1 MHMVGTFFLLATEE
15 SGFGLN
21 FDIIE
26 TNLINLTILIAL
38 LIYFGKS
45 FLGQIMADR
54 QQAIQSAIQDAEKR
68 HREATLALSK
78 QKENLSQAQSM
89 AAQIKADA
97 EQAAK
102 TASEQILAQ
111 AARDVK
117 RMQDEAARD
126 LSSQR
131 ERVLSELRQRVSAL
145 AISRVEDQLRSQ
157 MDESLQQRLID
168 QSIALLGGRL

>member
-1 MHMVGTFFLLATEE
+1 MVGTFFLLATEE
-15 SGFGLN
+15 GGFGLN

-38 LIYFGKS
+38 LIYFGRS
-45 FLGQIMADR
+45 FFGQIMADR

-68 HREATLALSK
+68 QREATLALSK
-78 QKENLSQAQSM
+78 QKENLAQAQSM
-89 AAQIKADA
+89 AAKIKAEA
-97 EQAAK
+97 EKSAQAAR
-102 TASEQILAQ
+102 EEILAQ
-111 AARDVK
+111 AVRDVK

-131 ERVLSELRQRVSAL
+131 DRVLSELRQRVSAL
-145 AISRVEDQLRSQ
+145 AINKVESQLRSQ
-157 MDESLQQRLID
+157 MDNALQQRLID